1 MSRNY
6 RRVKFIDLSMSSLG
20 FFSDESST
28 CLDMMNDIGTDKKQQ
43 LYIIKKIIII
53 AISSRRE
60 AVTGN
65 ASAVRR
71 LPLERHTTSFV
82 VETGI
87 GMPTLNAIYAINAIL
102 ISFLFFSFFFLS
114 FSFPFCFLNNPS

>member
-1 MSRNY
+1 
-6 RRVKFIDLSMSSLG
+6 
-20 FFSDESST
+20 
-28 CLDMMNDIGTDKKQQ
+28 MMNDIGTDKKQQ

-82 VETGI
+82 VKIGI
-87 GMPTLNAIYAINAIL
+87 GMPTLNAIYAIL
-102 ISFLFFSFFFLS
+102 ISFLFFFLS
-114 FSFPFCFLNNPS
+114 FLFFPFCFLNNPM